1 MVDVIEITINEF
13 KEKIY
18 DRYIKL
24 FPEDEQREWRKIWMK
39 IEHFIEITQKKY
51 GLKI

>member
-1 MVDVIEITINEF
+1 MVDVLEITINEF

-24 FPEDEQREWRKIWMK
+24 FPEDEQREWKK
-39 IEHFIEITQKKY
+39 IENTYKKV
-51 GLKI
+51 